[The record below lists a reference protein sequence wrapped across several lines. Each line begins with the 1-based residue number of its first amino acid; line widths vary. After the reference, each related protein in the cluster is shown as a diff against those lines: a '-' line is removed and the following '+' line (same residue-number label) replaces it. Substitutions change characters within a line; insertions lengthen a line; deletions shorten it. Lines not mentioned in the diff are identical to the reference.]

1 MLALKLGPFEVGCNT
16 MWLDLHGLLM
26 VVVVICLAFL
36 AGAIWFSRQA
46 DERLVR
52 GLKTASMATVVAFV
66 LLTITGLVPDV
77 TFDKGT
83 TFSGTFHNEFGTVQ
97 STVSDDN
104 VGAFTGPLLFDIMEH
119 VTLAVPGLA
128 LLLCFLVW
136 HFGRRTVEDPVVRR
150 SVLSLLFLTGFW
162 VLALGSVGVY
172 ITKILTYPYTR

>member
-1 MLALKLGPFEVGCNT
+1 
-16 MWLDLHGLLM
+16 M
-26 VVVVICLAFL
+26 VIVVICLAFL

-46 DERLVR
+46 DDRLVR
-52 GLKTASMATVVAFV
+52 GLKTASMATLVAFV

-77 TFDKGT
+77 AFEGGA
-83 TFSGTFHNEFGTVQ
+83 TFSGTFHNDFGTVQ

-104 VGAFTGPLLFDIMEH
+104 VGAFTGPLLFDVMEH
-119 VTLAVPGLA
+119 ITLVVPGLA
-128 LLLCFLVW
+128 LLICFLVW
-136 HFGRRTVEDPVVRR
+136 HFGKRVVEDQVVRR